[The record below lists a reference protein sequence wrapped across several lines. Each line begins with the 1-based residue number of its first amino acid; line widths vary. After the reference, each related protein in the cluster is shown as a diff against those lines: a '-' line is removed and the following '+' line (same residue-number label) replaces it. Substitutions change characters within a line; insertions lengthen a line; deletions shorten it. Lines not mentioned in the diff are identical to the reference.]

1 MKPFI
6 VLIPGMMCNR
16 DVFYHQIN
24 ALEKV
29 FNVIVKEFNEHRDI
43 ELGVKDLASTLP
55 NQFHLLGHS
64 MGGIVAMEFVK
75 QHSKRVLSLTLL
87 NTNPYEEKEEQKD
100 RRNKTLKELDGLDLI
115 SLMRSDYIPRY
126 FPDDCRDKDK
136 LIQKCVDMASTLD
149 KKVFYNQSVALRDRK
164 DQTFILENLNCKTLI
179 ICGERDEMCPVS
191 YHSNMHKMI
200 KSSDLIVLED
210 VGHMPMLECPQKLNN
225 YLKNFFFNL
234 I

>member
-43 ELGVKDLASTLP
+43 ELGVKDLASNLP
-55 NQFHLLGHS
+55 NKFHLLGHS

-115 SLMRSDYIPRY
+115 SLMRSDYISRY
-126 FPDDCRDKDK
+126 FPDDCRDKNK

-191 YHSNMHKMI
+191 YHSDMNKMI

-225 YLKNFFFNL
+225 YLKNFFFN
-234 I
+234 

>member
-24 ALEKV
+24 VLEKV

-75 QHSKRVLSLTLL
+75 QHSKRVLSLVLL
-87 NTNPYEEKEEQKD
+87 NTNPYEEKQEIKD
-100 RRNKTLKELDGLDLI
+100 RRNVILKELDALDLI
-115 SLMRSDYIPRY
+115 TLMRSDYISRY
-126 FPDDCRDKDK
+126 FPDDCRDKNK
-136 LIQKCVDMASTLD
+136 LIQKCVDMASSLD

-191 YHSNMHKMI
+191 YHSNMNKMI

-225 YLKNFFFNL
+225 YLKNFFFN
-234 I
+234 

>member
-1 MKPFI
+1 MKSSI
-6 VLIPGMMCNR
+6 VLIPGMMCTS
-16 DVFYHQIN
+16 DVYANQIN
-24 ALEKV
+24 ALEKG
-29 FNVIVKEFNEHRDI
+29 FNVILKEFNEYHNI
-43 ELGVKDLASTLP
+43 ELGVKKLASNLP
-55 NQFHLLGHS
+55 RKFHLLGHS

-164 DQTFILENLNCKTLI
+164 DQTSILENVDCKTLI
-179 ICGERDEMCPVS
+179 ICGERDQLCPVS
-191 YHSNMHKMI
+191 YHSDMNKMI
-200 KSSDLIVLED
+200 KSSDLIVLEG

-225 YLKNFFFNL
+225 HLKNFFSN
-234 I
+234 